1 MSTPPRRLAEVTAL
15 PVRTVA
21 GLMSGTSMDALD
33 VAVCRIARGDPPHL
47 VEVIAT
53 HSEPW
58 PAAIRARLL
67 AAATL
72 PPAELCRL
80 DRELGQTFAAV
91 TAAAAAAAG
100 VRLDLV
106 GSHGQTVHHE
116 HKVTTLQIGEPGF
129 LAAALGCPVVADFRR
144 QDIVAGG
151 CGAPLVSICD
161 IWLLARDEG
170 PVLAL
175 NLGGIANVTAV
186 PRRGDNGVPVIG
198 FDCGPANMVLDEL
211 ARLAT
216 QGQLDHD
223 HDGEFAARGRV
234 DAALLADLL
243 ADPVFAQPPPRSLG
257 REQFGAPYT
266 QALVTR
272 RQPRSMQDWCD
283 LLATATALT
292 AAAVAHSCRRWAMAS
307 GPPAEFVASGGGVRN
322 PTLMRALG
330 DAIAPLPVVTS
341 DTRGL
346 PAAFKEAIAFALL
359 ASARVDNIAG
369 NVPSVTGAG
378 RPVLLGKLVED

>member
-1 MSTPPRRLAEVTAL
+1 M

-33 VAVCRIARGDPPHL
+33 VAICRIAKGDPPRL
-47 VEVIAT
+47 LEIVAT

-58 PAAIRARLL
+58 PAPVRATLL

-72 PPAELCRL
+72 PLPALCRL
-80 DRELGQTFAAV
+80 DRELGRTFAAV
-91 TAAAAAAAG
+91 TAAAAERAG

-116 HKVTTLQIGEPGF
+116 HKLTTLQIGEPGF
-129 LAAALGCPVVADFRR
+129 LAATLGCPIVADFRR

-170 PVLAL
+170 PILAL

-186 PRRGDNGVPVIG
+186 PRHGDTVSPVIG
-198 FDCGPANMVLDEL
+198 FDCGPASMVLDEL

-216 QGQLDHD
+216 AGRLDHD
-223 HDGEFAARGRV
+223 HDGELAARGRV
-234 DAALLADLL
+234 DQALLADLL

-257 REQFGAPYT
+257 REQFGAPFT
-266 QALVTR
+266 QALKAR
-272 RQPRSMQDWCD
+272 QQPRSMQDWCD
-283 LLATATALT
+283 LLATATAFT
-292 AAAVAHSCRRWAMAS
+292 AAAVTQSCRRWATGL
-307 GPPAEFVASGGGVRN
+307 GPPVELVASGGGVRN

-330 DAIAPLPVVTS
+330 DAMAPLPVVTA
-341 DTRGL
+341 DARGL
-346 PAAFKEAIAFALL
+346 SAAFKEAIAFALL
-359 ASARVDNIAG
+359 ASARVDNVAG
-369 NVPSVTGAG
+369 NVPSVTGAV
-378 RPVLLGKLVED
+378 RPVLLGKLVEC